1 METEVRVNLGI
12 LESSIKRGKSLL
24 RREMLALVLMVLF
37 IVFRLSL
44 VFLILWHIQASSLL
58 WVIFLAQLPFML
70 TLEILEKKLELK

>member
-58 WVIFLAQLPFML
+58 WVIFWAQLPFML